1 QWGHVRLF
9 SPLGMNVTPLGR
21 DAVRSRRPDDAL
33 PGDDAVFTG
42 REHVQRY
49 LAPLAD
55 TLKDELRTEA
65 HVIRVGRRNTLK
77 SEMPGEAAR
86 AKNPFVLLLRT
97 RSGDRLE
104 EADVVLDCTGV
115 YAQHRWLGDGGI
127 PALGELQAEPQIG
140 YAHE

>member
-1 QWGHVRLF
+1 MSTKEAPRLAILGAGPIGLEAGLVARQLKLPFIIYDRGRPGEHLLQWGHVRLF

-65 HVIRVGRRNTLK
+65 HVI
-77 SEMPGEAAR
+77 
-86 AKNPFVLLLRT
+86 
-97 RSGDRLE
+97 
-104 EADVVLDCTGV
+104 
-115 YAQHRWLGDGGI
+115 
-127 PALGELQAEPQIG
+127 
-140 YAHE
+140 